1 MRGTNS
7 KDLNWLV
14 TFLNLDFGTLT
25 GTIITGVQPT
35 SPAAQRFLKRH
46 GLRPAIDLPR
56 IQQSL
61 RDRLT
66 DLVAPESTLIMWDAE
81 PPVKKN
87 IRQSIINRYYSDPT
101 PWLQD
106 LLKDL
111 NSVASRVLWKAA
123 PAQRGHGNL
132 HLNQREWTVTKHHV
146 RENLKARVYAILG
159 SLIERDGIRFLNRC
173 PVCLKFFIRGRPWQA
188 YCVPNGKCKK
198 RADNHA
204 SGERKARSRKAERSN
219 RAALQE
225 EEEKGK
231 LRLTRILTAPAFSKR
246 LPGGPTERHDTL
258 KQLLR
263 SLQSNPLE
271 KFMDQCPDG
280 IKRVFKE
287 SCDWE

>member
-7 KDLNWLV
+7 GDLNWLV

-25 GTIITGVQPT
+25 GTIITGVQLT

-46 GLRPAIDLPR
+46 DLRPTIDLPR

-66 DLVAPESTLIMWDAE
+66 DLVAPESGLILWDAK
-81 PPVKKN
+81 PAVKKN

-111 NSVASRVLWKAA
+111 NSVASRVLWKAT

-132 HLNQREWTVTKHHV
+132 HLNQREWTVTKHQV
-146 RENLKARVYAILG
+146 RETLKARVYAILG
-159 SLIERDGIRFLNRC
+159 SLIEHDGVRFLNCC

-204 SGERKARSRKAERSN
+204 SAERKARARKAERSN
-219 RAALQE
+219 RAALQK
-225 EEEKGK
+225 EKAK
-231 LRLTRILTAPAFSKR
+231 PRLIGILSAPAFRKH
-246 LPGGPTERHDTL
+246 LPGGLTEKYHTW
-258 KQLLR
+258 KQLVISIQR
-263 SLQSNPLE
+263 NPVE
-271 KFMDQCPDG
+271 KFMDQCPDE
-280 IKRVFKE
+280 IKRILKE
-287 SCDWE
+287 KYEWE